1 MLDEDVIERFKED
14 MPIIRAFAGW
24 TLEDLAEML
33 GVSRTTAT
41 HLESKSNAMKTI
53 HVYAI
58 NYLITREM
66 ITNKA
71 LSACL
76 IILRWGNDSVF
87 SISRKELIKKVEELK
102 KTVGKK
108 KGAKQLK
115 EALAA
120 WMVET
125 L

>member
-1 MLDEDVIERFKED
+1 MFDETAIEQFRQD
-14 MPIIRAFAGW
+14 LPIIRAFAGW
-24 TLEDLAEML
+24 SLEDLAEML
-33 GVSRTTAT
+33 DVSRTTAT
-41 HLESKSNAMKTI
+41 YLESKPGTMKTI

-58 NYLITREM
+58 NYLIMHEM
-66 ITNKA
+66 VTNRA
-71 LSACL
+71 LSVC
-76 IILRWGNDSVF
+76 IDILNRDNVGAF
-87 SISRKELIKKVEELK
+87 SISRKALIKKVKEMK

-115 EALAA
+115 EELAA